1 MSFSGAVAS
10 STAPE
15 CLKLTAYFG
24 ERDRTERGLLAD
36 ELLDLYEAH
45 QIQSSILL
53 RGIEGFG
60 PAHHVHTDRLLT
72 LSEDLPVVSVA
83 IDAVAQVEAL
93 LVDVQRIRRRGLITL
108 ERARLLVGKNGPASL
123 GGSRGA
129 SRGASLG
136 ASWRVE
142 PDEAAKLTVYV
153 GRQERV
159 GREPAFVAVCDLLHR
174 LGLDGAHVLLGVD
187 GTRLGQ
193 RERARFFAGNREVP
207 MMILAVG
214 DGKAIEASLA
224 PLRELL
230 REPLM
235 TLERV
240 RVCKRDGRLISV
252 PHELP
257 ARDEHG
263 RPLWQKLMIYS
274 SERAQYDGH
283 PLHRALVPRLR
294 HSGVAGATS
303 LRGIW
308 GFHGEHLPHGDK
320 LLQVRRHV
328 PVVTIVVDTPARIAG
343 AFGIVD
349 ELTRD
354 GGLVTSEM
362 VPRAH

>member
-1 MSFSGAVAS
+1 MTAGASA
-10 STAPE
+10 TAAE

-45 QIQSSILL
+45 QMQSSILL

-60 PAHHVHTDRLLT
+60 RGHHVHTDRLLT

-83 IDAVAQVEAL
+83 IDVASRVEAL
-93 LVDVQRIRRRGLITL
+93 LADVQRIRRRGLITL
-108 ERARLLVGKNGPASL
+108 ERARLLVGETDPASL
-123 GGSRGA
+123 Q
-129 SRGASLG
+129 
-136 ASWRVE
+136 VE
-142 PDEAAKLTVYV
+142 PGEAAKLTVYV

-159 GREPAFVAVCDLLHR
+159 GGEPAFVAVCDLLHR
-174 LGLDGAHVLLGVD
+174 RGLDGANVLLGVD
-187 GTRLGQ
+187 GTRLGR

-214 DGKAIEASLA
+214 DGRAIEASVASLKG
-224 PLRELL
+224 LL

-274 SERAQYDGH
+274 SERAQYEGH
-283 PLHRALVPRLR
+283 PLHRALVRRLR
-294 HSGVAGATS
+294 HSGLAGATS

-308 GFHGEHLPHGDK
+308 GFHGDHPPHGDK
-320 LLQVRRHV
+320 VLQVRRHV
-328 PVVTIVVDTPARIAG
+328 PVVTIVVDTPERIAG

-349 ELTRD
+349 ELTNSS
-354 GGLVTSEM
+354 GLVTSEM